1 MFQVKS
7 IYNGHVYTV
16 YAVSGSLFLV
26 WNDGTEEEHWEWM
39 DMDRFRPVPS
49 EDVQ

>member
-1 MFQVKS
+1 MFKVKS

-26 WNDGTEEEHWEWM
+26 WNDGTEDEHWEWM
-39 DMDRFRPVPS
+39 DMDRFKPV
-49 EDVQ
+49 EVE